1 MRARAL
7 TPILALALLLPAPA
21 LAAPICFNRAGDTVH
36 CEVKGAM
43 PIGWRLPPDE
53 AVRREM
59 NQPHP
64 TSRDILKVAA
74 GLLLFFA
81 LIALL
86 PEFDGARDQDWDKQE
101 KQDRD

>member
-1 MRARAL
+1 MRAF
-7 TPILALALLLPAPA
+7 ALALVLLFSTPA
-21 LAAPICFNRAGDTVH
+21 LAAPICFNRAGDAVH

-43 PIGWRLPPDE
+43 PLGWQLPPDE

-64 TSRDILKVAA
+64 TASAILKVAA

-86 PEFDGARDQDWDKQE
+86 PEFDGARDHDWDSQE
-101 KQDRD
+101 KQDPD